1 MPRMAHSG
9 TTLLSSG
16 PQSRADA
23 TASVPGRPPQA
34 AQPSSLPG
42 AASHGGPRQSLRR
55 VPPHVSSFS
64 CSARTAGAHARVQTR
79 LLSPKATLSAPSTPR
94 LAGHGPRFTPPTANL
109 PSVHT
114 SRRERCHVE
123 ASAVSRPWG
132 PPYTRLAECKG
143 RHLGWTPAPS
153 PALHL
158 EPEPCPR
165 AGARAGCLW
174 AGRPLAGPLGSQS
187 PAGTRFGAPRT
198 SELMRVECE
207 TSFGR
212 CRGQPTPTHRPFAPC
227 YGPSTPGG
235 GHLLDR
241 RPGLSSMAPP
251 GPPHSPPGPS
261 TGHPDLLSGLRPE

>member
-1 MPRMAHSG
+1 MAHSG

-16 PQSRADA
+16 PQSRAGA

-64 CSARTAGAHARVQTR
+64 CSARTAGAHARCRPDSCHQRPPCQLCPPRGWRGTDHVSSCLQQTFR
-79 LLSPKATLSAPSTPR
+79 RFTRVAENDATSRTVPCHVPGDLPTPGGPLR
-94 LAGHGPRFTPPTANL
+94 LAA
-109 PSVHT
+109 
-114 SRRERCHVE
+114 
-123 ASAVSRPWG
+123 
-132 PPYTRLAECKG
+132 CKG

-174 AGRPLAGPLGSQS
+174 AGRLLAGPLGSQS
-187 PAGTRFGAPRT
+187 PAGTRFGAPRM
-198 SELMRVECE
+198 SALMRVECE

-212 CRGQPTPTHRPFAPC
+212 CRSQPTPTHRPFAPC

-235 GHLLDR
+235 GHLPDR

-251 GPPHSPPGPS
+251 GRP
-261 TGHPDLLSGLRPE
+261 TLLLAPRLDTPTS